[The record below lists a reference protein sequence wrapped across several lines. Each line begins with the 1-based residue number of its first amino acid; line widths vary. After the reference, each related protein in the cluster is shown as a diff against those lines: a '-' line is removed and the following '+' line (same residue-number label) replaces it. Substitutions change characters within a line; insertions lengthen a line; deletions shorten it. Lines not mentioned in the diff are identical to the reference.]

1 MGSFWGTL
9 KCVGHLRNDLSRER
23 IRFYDERQQKSL
35 NGLSPIEYGAKAAQ
49 AILFAREPFG
59 LAFRDVLSPAHAPCL
74 FNFFLI
80 FSSISLVMASR
91 S

>member
-1 MGSFWGTL
+1 MDNGPMGSFWGTL

-49 AILFAREPFG
+49 AILFYLPGSRSVWPSGTSFPP
-59 LAFRDVLSPAHAPCL
+59 LMPLVYS
-74 FNFFLI
+74 I
-80 FSSISLVMASR
+80 FS
-91 S
+91 

>member
-1 MGSFWGTL
+1 M
-9 KCVGHLRNDLSRER
+9 GHLRNDLSRER

-49 AILFAREPFG
+49 ASFILFAREPFG